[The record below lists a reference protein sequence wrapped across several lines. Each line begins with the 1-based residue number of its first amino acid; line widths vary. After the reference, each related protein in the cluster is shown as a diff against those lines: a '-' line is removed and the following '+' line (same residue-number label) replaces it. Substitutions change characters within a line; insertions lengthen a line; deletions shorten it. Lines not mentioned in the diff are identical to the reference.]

1 MTGPVSQPA
10 DKIGDEI
17 YRMTQ
22 EKLREANRVLD
33 EFGALLAAAANAV
46 AAVVGDWINV
56 KIEEYNQWQ
65 ARTLAEIGKLLTDL
79 GGSPSAIRKVGDD
92 WTQQVG
98 AVASAQAQELGREQL
113 PSFGSWKGNAA
124 DVYYIGVGIGQIKAL
139 EAVRGATNEINESM
153 KAIAAAITSFWT
165 SVGVAVTT
173 LIGGI
178 IGALTASGTL
188 IGIPVGIVIAV
199 GACIAFV
206 ALLTDAIF
214 SLGNAFGDTR
224 LLTAAENAAPLQAG
238 WPTLASPDVVSDA
251 SATDGDPSQ
260 WQLSS

>member
-1 MTGPVSQPA
+1 VTQP
-10 DKIGDEI
+10 DDEVGDEI

-22 EKLREANRVLD
+22 EKLREANKLLE
-33 EFGALLAAAANAV
+33 EFAAVLAAAANAV
-46 AAVVGDWINV
+46 AAVVGDWIRV
-56 KIEEYNQWQ
+56 KIEEFNQWQ
-65 ARTLAEIGKLLTDL
+65 ARTLVEIGKLAIDL
-79 GGSPSAIRKVGDD
+79 GGNPSAIRKIGDD

-113 PSFGSWKGNAA
+113 PSFGRWKGNAA

-153 KAIAAAITSFWT
+153 KAIAAAVTSFWT
-165 SVGVAVTT
+165 SVGIAVAT

-178 IGALTASGTL
+178 VGALAASGT
-188 IGIPVGIVIAV
+188 IVGIPAGIVIAV
-199 GACIAFV
+199 GACIGFIAF
-206 ALLTDAIF
+206 LTDAIL

-224 LLTAAENAAPLQAG
+224 LLTAAENAAPLQSG
-238 WPTLASPDVVSDA
+238 WPTLASPDVVGDG